1 MSYFIWKYF
10 YLKGKSP
17 LVDYYVF
24 NSDSTGIK
32 KKLKPN
38 FNKTFSSSLDE
49 INFQIIKINGLIYL
63 NYISETNNWK
73 EMIKKLTTKELI
85 ISNNKFEYHSVTFN
99 KSNLG
104 SSICKFPS
112 IRFDSVTGSKIIAYH
127 DEKFNYALQRK
138 IIKKLGLTP
147 N

>member
-1 MSYFIWKYF
+1 MKKFSFLISFIFLQFINCKKNAIDDVKTIEGFWEIYSVSSGEEVF

-17 LVDYYVF
+17 LIDYYVF

-85 ISNNKFEYHSVTFN
+85 VSNNKFEYHY
-99 KSNLG
+99 K
-104 SSICKFPS
+104 
-112 IRFDSVTGSKIIAYH
+112 RFEI
-127 DEKFNYALQRK
+127 N
-138 IIKKLGLTP
+138 
-147 N
+147 

>member
-1 MSYFIWKYF
+1 VKKFSFLISFIFLQFINCKKNAIDDVKTIEGFWEIYSVSSGEEVF

-85 ISNNKFEYHSVTFN
+85 VSNNKFEYHY
-99 KSNLG
+99 K
-104 SSICKFPS
+104 
-112 IRFDSVTGSKIIAYH
+112 RFEI
-127 DEKFNYALQRK
+127 N
-138 IIKKLGLTP
+138 
-147 N
+147 

>member
-1 MSYFIWKYF
+1 MKKFSFLISFIFLQFINCKKNAIDDVKTIEGFWEIYSVSSGEEVF

-17 LVDYYVF
+17 LIDYYVF

-85 ISNNKFEYHSVTFN
+85 ISNNKFEYHY
-99 KSNLG
+99 K
-104 SSICKFPS
+104 
-112 IRFDSVTGSKIIAYH
+112 RFEI
-127 DEKFNYALQRK
+127 N
-138 IIKKLGLTP
+138 
-147 N
+147 

>member
-1 MSYFIWKYF
+1 MKKFSFLIFFSFFQFINCKKNTIDDVKTIEGLWEIYSVSSGEEVF

-49 INFQIIKINGLIYL
+49 INFEIIKINGLIYL

-73 EMIKKLTTKELI
+73 EMIKKLTRKELI
-85 ISNNKFEYHSVTFN
+85 ISNNKFEYHY
-99 KSNLG
+99 K
-104 SSICKFPS
+104 
-112 IRFDSVTGSKIIAYH
+112 RFEI
-127 DEKFNYALQRK
+127 N
-138 IIKKLGLTP
+138 
-147 N
+147 

>member
-1 MSYFIWKYF
+1 MKKFSFLISFIFLQFINCKKNAIDDVKTIEGFWEIYSVSSGEEVF
-10 YLKGKSP
+10 YLKGKSH
-17 LVDYYVF
+17 LIDYYVF

-85 ISNNKFEYHSVTFN
+85 VSNNKFEYHY
-99 KSNLG
+99 K
-104 SSICKFPS
+104 
-112 IRFDSVTGSKIIAYH
+112 RFEI
-127 DEKFNYALQRK
+127 N
-138 IIKKLGLTP
+138 
-147 N
+147 

>member
-1 MSYFIWKYF
+1 MKKFSFLISFIFLQFINCKKNAIDDVKTIEGLWEIYSVSSGEEVF

-85 ISNNKFEYHSVTFN
+85 VSNNKFEYHY
-99 KSNLG
+99 K
-104 SSICKFPS
+104 
-112 IRFDSVTGSKIIAYH
+112 RFEI
-127 DEKFNYALQRK
+127 N
-138 IIKKLGLTP
+138 
-147 N
+147 

>member
-1 MSYFIWKYF
+1 MKKFSFLISFIFLQFINCKKNAIDDVKTIEGFWEIYSVSSGEEVI

-85 ISNNKFEYHSVTFN
+85 VSNNKFEYHY
-99 KSNLG
+99 K
-104 SSICKFPS
+104 
-112 IRFDSVTGSKIIAYH
+112 RFEI
-127 DEKFNYALQRK
+127 N
-138 IIKKLGLTP
+138 
-147 N
+147 

>member
-1 MSYFIWKYF
+1 MKKFSFLISFIFLQFINCKKNAIDDVKTIEGFWEIYSVSSGEEVF

-85 ISNNKFEYHSVTFN
+85 VSNNKFEYHY
-99 KSNLG
+99 K
-104 SSICKFPS
+104 
-112 IRFDSVTGSKIIAYH
+112 RFEI
-127 DEKFNYALQRK
+127 N
-138 IIKKLGLTP
+138 
-147 N
+147 